1 MDQINKSFSGIVSKD
16 ETSGWTCVFWPDS
29 VSILGTGKAA
39 KVTCTVDSH
48 PLDVT
53 LMPSGKGSHF
63 VPLNAAN
70 RKLIGKDIG
79 DTVIIT
85 IQSKR

>member
-1 MDQINKSFSGIVSKD
+1 MELINKSFSGPVSKD
-16 ETSGWTCVFWPDS
+16 ETSGWTCVFWHDS
-29 VSILGTGKAA
+29 VANLGTGKTV
-39 KVTCTVDSH
+39 KVTCSVDSH
-48 PLDVT
+48 SLDVT
-53 LMPSGKGSHF
+53 LMPSGKRSHF

-79 DTVIIT
+79 DTVNVT